1 MTFAQRLVAV
11 FLVCVIGSPLLAEKL
26 FLRANDLS
34 FGGAESLDPL
44 SPNRF
49 YEVNDLIYSRLVR
62 QDDAGQ
68 PSPELATSWTSNAD
82 ATEWTLT
89 LQPGVTFHD
98 GSAFDAA
105 DVAYSLSRIEDPE
118 LASPVSAVLGFID
131 RVEVVDPMTVKILLE
146 APHAGLPILLLDYRV
161 RVIPEGSGP
170 TIEDN
175 PIGTGPFKVESFDPE
190 GTTRLVANETYWEG
204 RPLLD
209 AIQFTAIP
217 DSEARNQAMLAG
229 QLDLNTITRDQMA
242 SYADNPAFQ
251 VQSFPSGGWFGIVF
265 RTDTAPFDNPLVRRA
280 LRIAVDRQAMMTL
293 MVGETGGT
301 VGCDTPVRADDPFR
315 ANLDC
320 PQDIE
325 GAKALLAEAG
335 YPDGIDIEL
344 VTSDLEPGMVRFAE
358 VYQAQVAPAGIRV
371 SLKLAPA
378 DGYWDDVWM
387 TAPASVTSW
396 GERPADQILNEA
408 WRTGSSWNESYYA
421 NAAYDQLL
429 DQARASLDQTASRAF
444 YVQAQELLF
453 QDGGTFIPYQENS
466 RQVLSA
472 RARGIPAVGEDYLR
486 WHLVDLVE

>member
-1 MTFAQRLVAV
+1 M
-11 FLVCVIGSPLLAEKL
+11 IGSPLLAEKL

-301 VGCDTPVRADDPFR
+301 VSCDTPVRADDPFR

-486 WHLVDLVE
+486 WHRVDLVE